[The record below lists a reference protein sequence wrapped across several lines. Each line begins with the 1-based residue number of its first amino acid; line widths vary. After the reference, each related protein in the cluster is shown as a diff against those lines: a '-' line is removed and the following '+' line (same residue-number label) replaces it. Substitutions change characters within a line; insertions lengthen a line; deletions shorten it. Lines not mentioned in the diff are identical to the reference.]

1 MIGGTW
7 VLPTCAAVRSFSESW
22 VKKEISLKL
31 QAAMQ
36 QDIIYLQRLKKM
48 KKFTIEVS
56 HASTGQ
62 LQTIA
67 LELKI
72 MANEWKRHGPRI
84 TINGKPVPKPQLRE
98 APSAKHQASSF
109 KPKGSRIWPWFGHI
123 CDIKISGTVY
133 FVYGPAERKNENDW
147 NWYKS

>member
-1 MIGGTW
+1 
-7 VLPTCAAVRSFSESW
+7 
-22 VKKEISLKL
+22 
-31 QAAMQ
+31 
-36 QDIIYLQRLKKM
+36 M
-48 KKFTIEVS
+48 KKFTIEIS

-109 KPKGSRIWPWFGHI
+109 KPKGSRIWP
-123 CDIKISGTVY
+123 
-133 FVYGPAERKNENDW
+133 
-147 NWYKS
+147 

>member
-1 MIGGTW
+1 
-7 VLPTCAAVRSFSESW
+7 
-22 VKKEISLKL
+22 
-31 QAAMQ
+31 
-36 QDIIYLQRLKKM
+36 M

-98 APSAKHQASSF
+98 APSAKHQAPSF
-109 KPKGSRIWPWFGHI
+109 KRQASSLRAPE
-123 CDIKISGTVY
+123 SGLDLAI
-133 FVYGPAERKNENDW
+133 FVI
-147 NWYKS
+147 